1 MALSE
6 IANQDESIKK
16 YFGPLFSDA
25 VVTRIESMLEKNE
38 GDHALLMLAQLD
50 WSKRTPK
57 IHQLTSQAIQKLSLT
72 SAEIFQQPIV
82 KDYLQFI
89 CGKDPEVREQLIK
102 YLESAIFLN
111 RASVEI
117 NDQYFVVLS
126 LVRPDPNPLNDQIRI
141 SMMKSLLSMGNYQ
154 TSSHYEASLTSIGV
168 LDKIRLSIA
177 QLRGVS
183 ILKAFIPIIVLLV
196 VLLVPYLFLRN
207 RKVKEGG
214 SSSEVYYSEDVDE
227 DRRVFVT
234 ARGGNLDNGG
244 YPYEYVSA
252 MHDLGLPAEA
262 SLKEIKTA
270 FRNKMKGIHP
280 DKLEKNA
287 GVSEEFIHIKE
298 VYEKILILRK
308 DLGLDV

>member
-1 MALSE
+1 
-6 IANQDESIKK
+6 
-16 YFGPLFSDA
+16 
-25 VVTRIESMLEKNE
+25 
-38 GDHALLMLAQLD
+38 
-50 WSKRTPK
+50 
-57 IHQLTSQAIQKLSLT
+57 
-72 SAEIFQQPIV
+72 
-82 KDYLQFI
+82 
-89 CGKDPEVREQLIK
+89 
-102 YLESAIFLN
+102 
-111 RASVEI
+111 
-117 NDQYFVVLS
+117 
-126 LVRPDPNPLNDQIRI
+126 
-141 SMMKSLLSMGNYQ
+141 MGNYQ